1 MNVRLKFFG
10 AAKSV
15 TGSKYLLEADD
26 TTLLIDCGLFQ
37 GLKDLRQRNWDPL
50 PTDIDKIDAV
60 LLTHAHIDHSGYLP
74 RLFRDGYRGPVH
86 CTDPT
91 TELLKIMLADS
102 ARLQEEEAEYA
113 RKKGYSRHN
122 PPKPL
127 YTVRD
132 AQLVFPHLHSNPM
145 NEWIRLNERISFR
158 FHYAGHI
165 LGAAMIELRL
175 QGSYQEKTIL
185 FSGDLGRYNHPTL
198 FDPVTIPKADILLI
212 ESTYGDRVNQN
223 EQVAAHFAEIVNET
237 YNKGGILLIPAFS
250 VGRTQTLIY
259 HLTHLMDSGRIPKL
273 PVYVDSPMAISVTD
287 LYRKFKDYHKLEN
300 EELNEPVGVF
310 DHPNLHY
317 CREREISKSL
327 NRLENK
333 AVIIS
338 ASGMLTGGRILH
350 HLYHRLPRASDTLLF
365 VGFQPQGTRGRDIQE
380 GEIAVKIFGLPV
392 PVRCNVADID
402 GLSAH
407 ADQSELHRW
416 LSGFTDKP
424 KMTFIVHGEIESAE
438 ALYGYL
444 TDEMKWQATIPDYLE
459 TYTLF
464 EGI

>member
-15 TGSKYLLEADD
+15 TGSKYLLEVDD

-37 GLKDLRQRNWDPL
+37 GLKALRERNREPL
-50 PTDIDKIDAV
+50 PVDINEIDAV

-74 RLFRDGYRGPVH
+74 RLFKDGYRGPVH
-86 CTDPT
+86 CTEPT
-91 TELLKIMLADS
+91 KALLHIMLSDS
-102 ARLQEEEAEYA
+102 ARLQEEEAEFA
-113 RKKGYSRHN
+113 RKKGYSKHN

-127 YTVRD
+127 YTERD
-132 AQLVFPHLHSNPM
+132 AQLVYPHLQAGPM
-145 NEWIRLNERISFR
+145 DEWIRISERISFR

-165 LGAAMIELRL
+165 LGAAMIEVRL
-175 QGSYQEKTIL
+175 QGSYQEKSIL

-198 FDPVTIPKADILLI
+198 FDPAIIPKADILLV
-212 ESTYGDRVNQN
+212 ESTYGDRTNQN
-223 EQVAAHFAEIVNET
+223 ENVPEDFARIVTDT
-237 YNKGGILLIPAFS
+237 YNNGGVLLIPAFS

-259 HLTHLMDSGRIPKL
+259 HLTHLMDTGRIPKL
-273 PVYVDSPMAISVTD
+273 PVYIDSPMAISVTD
-287 LYRKFKDYHKLEN
+287 LYRKYKDYHKLEN

-327 NRLENK
+327 NQLEGK

-350 HLYHRLPRASDTLLF
+350 HLYHRMPKSRDTLMF
-365 VGFQPQGTRGRDIQE
+365 VGFQPKGTRGRAIQE
-380 GEIAVKIFGLPV
+380 GEVAVKIFGLPV
-392 PVRCNVADID
+392 PVRCGIADID

-407 ADQSELHRW
+407 ADKSELHRW
-416 LSGFTDKP
+416 LSGFTESP
-424 KMTFIVHGEIESAE
+424 KMTFIVHGEIKSAE
-438 ALYGYL
+438 ALHTHITKEL
-444 TDEMKWQATIPDYLE
+444 KWQASIPDYLE